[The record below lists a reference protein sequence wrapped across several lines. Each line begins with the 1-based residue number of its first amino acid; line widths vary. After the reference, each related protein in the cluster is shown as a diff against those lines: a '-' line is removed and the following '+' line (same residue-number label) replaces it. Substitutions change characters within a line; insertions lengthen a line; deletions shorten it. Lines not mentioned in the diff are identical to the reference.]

1 VDEQS
6 LFSFISK
13 CPSLSL
19 LSLQGCFDES
29 NNASLMVFKNN
40 SSSLAQV
47 IALSIA
53 GNSGRKIGKEWLIV
67 LQALKN
73 MANLS
78 ILDISN
84 SFIGNNGISTLPELL
99 DSLPKLRTLILDGSQ
114 PDKAGVYISF
124 MESLIRGK
132 ISTSISYPINDIKQL
147 QEMGE
152 IAKVFINELIVKW
165 SNIDGGYSKL
175 SLNQTNLI
183 NQNTLDQQ
191 THPLI
196 SHF

>member
-1 VDEQS
+1 
-6 LFSFISK
+6 
-13 CPSLSL
+13 
-19 LSLQGCFDES
+19 
-29 NNASLMVFKNN
+29 MVFKNN